1 MIGIFVECFLTADTS
16 ARKSEVPPIV
26 SASDRDLFAFDLGP
40 STFVSRT
47 LSMPVSPPGL
57 HRARLRAHARGIN
70 RRRRARR
77 PELGGSCG
85 DASVLFAAGED
96 LCGVVA
102 PRRCFGPTRC
112 RKNIYLWCLKYL
124 WCLMVVDS
132 SWLENVVRARVTA
145 GCWSCVEIR
154 TSTSTTADSYLIKSV
169 PDFLRYLTASCWS
182 WVENV
187 VRATVTAGCWTCV
200 GMGIFLIVG

>member
-1 MIGIFVECFLTADTS
+1 MSYLLCTLTAQLEKAKFLLSSRPQTGIRS
-16 ARKSEVPPIV
+16 PSISGPRPSFLARFRCRSRPV
-26 SASDRDLFAFDLGP
+26 
-40 STFVSRT
+40 RT
-47 LSMPVSPPGL
+47 LSGS
-57 HRARLRAHARGIN
+57 RADAERVD
-70 RRRRARR
+70 

-132 SWLENVVRARVTA
+132 SWVENVVRARVTA